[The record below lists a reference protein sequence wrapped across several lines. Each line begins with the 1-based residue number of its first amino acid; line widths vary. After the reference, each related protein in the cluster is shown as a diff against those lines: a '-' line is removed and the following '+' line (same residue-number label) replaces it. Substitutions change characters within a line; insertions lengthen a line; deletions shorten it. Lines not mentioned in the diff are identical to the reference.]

1 MNKKWYIAIIIFALI
16 LFITSVILVFVMNKT
31 IAEKNTS
38 DSLNNQTENAIDI
51 SSTYV
56 VDDCMNEWA
65 DYAKTIEEDIKSTNS
80 GIVDENTH
88 FLVKDVDGYITIYY
102 IDDSGEE
109 ILYNE
114 TEISTEYLSVTDLD
128 DLEIGIEVVGYE
140 ELNKLIENFE

>member
-31 IAEKNTS
+31 ISEKNTS

>member
-31 IAEKNTS
+31 ISEKNTS

-80 GIVDENTH
+80 SIVDENTH

>member
-31 IAEKNTS
+31 ISEKNTS
-38 DSLNNQTENAIDI
+38 DNLNNQTENAIDI

>member
-31 IAEKNTS
+31 VSEKNTS